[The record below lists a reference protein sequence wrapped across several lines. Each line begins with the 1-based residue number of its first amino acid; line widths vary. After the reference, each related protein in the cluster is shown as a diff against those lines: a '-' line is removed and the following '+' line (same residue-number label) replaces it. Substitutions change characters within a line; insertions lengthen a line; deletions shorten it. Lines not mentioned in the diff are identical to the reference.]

1 MIFMKASR
9 KLTAQPCSRNV
20 VKASQWDQRQA
31 SLLTNYLPSNQGRAP
46 RSYTHVPGR
55 SAEGKVED
63 AKHRAS
69 QILDFAHRQLHLR
82 GLALEEME
90 SLV

>member
-1 MIFMKASR
+1 MHKMIFMKAS
-9 KLTAQPCSRNV
+9 KNLTAQQRSRNV
-20 VKASQWDQRQA
+20 VKAPQWDQRQA
-31 SLLTNYLPSNQGRAP
+31 SLLTNCLHCNQGRAS

-63 AKHRAS
+63 AKHRGS

-82 GLALEEME
+82 GLA
-90 SLV
+90 